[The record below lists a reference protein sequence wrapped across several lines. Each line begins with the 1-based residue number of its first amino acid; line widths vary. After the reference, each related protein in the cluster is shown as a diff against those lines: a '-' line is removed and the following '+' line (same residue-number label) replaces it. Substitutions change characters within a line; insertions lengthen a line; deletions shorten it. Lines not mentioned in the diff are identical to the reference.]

1 MFVFEVCLHKCNT
14 SSLVI
19 TTYLWQQDDLCLQA
33 ASKVKS
39 GKLSVAAVGNLAHVP
54 YSDQLK

>member
-1 MFVFEVCLHKCNT
+1 MLVFKYAYINVI
-14 SSLVI
+14 LVLLEI
-19 TTYLWQQDDLCLQA
+19 TTYLWQQDGLYLQA

-39 GKLSVAAVGNLAHVP
+39 GKLSVAAVGNLALVP